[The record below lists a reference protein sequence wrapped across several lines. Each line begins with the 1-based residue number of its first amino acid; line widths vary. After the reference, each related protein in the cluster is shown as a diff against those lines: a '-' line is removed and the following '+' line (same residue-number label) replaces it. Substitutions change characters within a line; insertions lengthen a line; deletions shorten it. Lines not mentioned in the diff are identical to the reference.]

1 MKKTILIVDD
11 EWKMRNL
18 LAIHL
23 KKEYDITECTSGK
36 EAVLLIQKRTF
47 DLILL
52 DVMMPDMDGW
62 ETCRTIRASQATPIL
77 MLTARNEVKDKVRGL
92 DIGAD
97 DYLVKPFDP
106 EELLARVKALLR
118 RADVQ
123 TTLSED
129 SPITFGNG
137 FFSINRQSYEVFVNG
152 ERLDLTPK
160 EYEFIETI
168 ALSPKRVFTRDMLLD
183 RLWGFADR
191 RDTRTVDSHVKN
203 IRTKIREAGSLYDPI
218 QTVWGVGYKFQEPD
232 QQL

>member
-1 MKKTILIVDD
+1 MKKSILIVDD
-11 EWKMRNL
+11 EWEMRNL

-23 KKEYDITECTSGK
+23 KKEYDVTECASGK
-36 EAVLLIQKRTF
+36 EAVLVIQKRTV

-62 ETCRTIRASQATPIL
+62 ETCRVIRERHAMPIL

-92 DIGAD
+92 EIGAD

-118 RADVQ
+118 RSDVQ
-123 TTLSED
+123 TPLSED
-129 SPITFGNG
+129 SPVTFGNG
-137 FFSINRQSYEVFVNG
+137 FFTINRQSYEVFING
-152 ERLDLTPK
+152 EKLDLTPK
-160 EYEFIETI
+160 EYEFIETL
-168 ALSPKRVFTRDMLLD
+168 ALSPKRVFTRYMLLD

-203 IRTKIREAGSLYDPI
+203 IRTKIREAGTRYDPI
-218 QTVWGVGYKFQEPD
+218 QTVWGVGYKFQEPG
-232 QQL
+232 QPS